1 MSLKVIIMKKKILI
15 TLTFIILT
23 FAVIRIALGMFQ
35 SAENSSNPTP
45 QTIKVKKENF
55 QIISYGTGYLE
66 AVNTA
71 TMFFS
76 TTGVLVDIPVKL
88 GDTVST
94 GDILA
99 VLEDKEKQILL
110 QKAII
115 NLEELTAQ
123 SNISQTEIDVFE
135 AFQSLE
141 EAESN
146 LNLVIAGP
154 DIDYYRQQLNLANEA
169 YQEAVAKLEKVKSPS
184 VQMYTAVENARLLV
198 EQTQL
203 DLDNALSYIVPEEDI
218 QRALAEVNLAKTNYL
233 TQKTLL
239 DYLQGL
245 PIETMENPFYSAS
258 LIEIINA
265 EKYLEVSKQNLNE
278 TVLISPMTGTIT
290 SINSQVG
297 TSITS
302 NTSIMTITNTDDYTL
317 RFYVDESELAT
328 ISLNDAVNI
337 TLQSFPEL
345 VLTGHIIKIDP
356 SLVEED
362 GVKKIQAWA
371 SFDDGLLDIQ
381 FFNGAIAE
389 VEVIAVEEK
398 DVILVPYQALLKTES
413 GTHQV
418 VVINNGIPEFRN
430 VTVGISDFA
439 NAIIESGLSIG
450 EIVSTNPIT
459 YIEDQS

>member
-1 MSLKVIIMKKKILI
+1 MKKKILI

-23 FAVIRIALGMFQ
+23 LAVIRIALVMFQ
-35 SAENSSNPTP
+35 SAENSSNLTL
-45 QTIKVKKENF
+45 QTIKVKKDDF

-66 AVNTA
+66 AENITTV
-71 TMFFS
+71 FFS
-76 TTGVLVDIPVKL
+76 TTGVLADIPVKL
-88 GDTVST
+88 GDTVSI
-94 GDILA
+94 GDTLA
-99 VLEDKEKQILL
+99 ALDDQEKQILL

-115 NLEELTAQ
+115 NLEKLTAP
-123 SNISQTEIDVFE
+123 SKIAQTEINVFKT
-135 AFQSLE
+135 FQILD
-141 EAESN
+141 EAEN
-146 LNLVIAGP
+146 HLNHVIAGP
-154 DIDYYRQQLNLANEA
+154 DIDYYEQQLSSANEA
-169 YQEAVAKLEKVKSPS
+169 YLEAVAKLNKFKSPS
-184 VQMYTAVENARLLV
+184 IQMYTAVENAKLLV
-198 EQTQL
+198 EQAQL
-203 DLDNALSYIVPEEDI
+203 DLDNALAYIVPEEDI
-218 QRALAEVNLAKTNYL
+218 QRALAEVNLAKTNFL
-233 TQKTLL
+233 AQKTLL
-239 DYLQGL
+239 DYLQGI

-265 EKYLEVSKQNLNE
+265 EKYLEVSKQNLSE
-278 TVLISPMTGTIT
+278 TVLISPITGTIT
-290 SINSQVG
+290 AINSQVG

-356 SLVEED
+356 TLVEED

-381 FFNGAIAE
+381 FFNGANAE

-418 VVINNGIPEFRN
+418 VVITNGAPEFRN